1 MKLSLL
7 IFIMLFGPWLRTFA
21 STGEDTLR
29 VDTIRPSVWPG
40 VVVGGVMTGSAAAI
54 RAAYSGYAVPGD
66 PGRNSDRATGAL
78 QFLPLAS
85 TWILKGAGVPTRSG
99 WGRMAVS
106 QGAAALLTGATVQ
119 GLKSTVDAIRPDGSN
134 NHSFPSGHSAWS
146 FMSATIMAKELG
158 DRSVWYPVGAYTFAT
173 AIALERVIDRHHYPT
188 DVVGGA
194 GLGILATELGYFVG
208 DLIFGDSQ
216 LSEIKGR
223 ELRPNNNF
231 SYMSLE
237 CGLSL
242 PLGKIYAS
250 GMEIERMPAL
260 SAAIRGAWGASEHW
274 GLAVELGLLSMPV
287 NVDVAGDRTYVKSMS
302 SLGVALL
309 PFYTCP
315 LSRRISFSAEAGGGY
330 RYNFPLNVLDD
341 AVTTCGGTPFGRM
354 SAGCTLRLS
363 PHFSARASVGY
374 EIAHY
379 EYNLSPSGSF
389 HIPHAA
395 SASGVSSALLLNL
408 SSRYEF

>member
-1 MKLSLL
+1 
-7 IFIMLFGPWLRTFA
+7 MLFGPWLRTLA
-21 STGEDTLR
+21 SSSHESVA
-29 VDTIRPSVWPG
+29 VDSIRPSIWPG
-40 VVVGGVMTGSAAAI
+40 VIVGGAMTGSAAAI
-54 RAAYSGYAVPGD
+54 RAAYSGYATPGT
-66 PGRNSDRATGAL
+66 PGRHSDRGTGVL

-85 TWILKGAGVPTRSG
+85 TWVLKASGVPTRSG

-106 QGAAALLTGATVQ
+106 QGAAALLTAATVQ
-119 GLKSTVDAIRPDGSN
+119 GLKGSVDALRPDGSN

-158 DRSVWYPVGAYTFAT
+158 DQSAWYPVGAYTFAT
-173 AIALERVIDRHHYPT
+173 AIALERVIDQHHYPT
-188 DVVGGA
+188 DIVAGA

-208 DLIFGDSQ
+208 DLIFGERQ
-216 LSEIKGR
+216 LSAIKGR

-242 PLGKIYAS
+242 PLGKIHAS

-260 SAAIRGAWGASEHW
+260 SAAIRGAWGASDHW
-274 GLAVELGLLSMPV
+274 GLAVELGLLSMPI
-287 NVDVAGDRTYVKSMS
+287 NVDVGGDRTYVKSMS

-309 PFYTCP
+309 PFYICP
-315 LSRRISFSAEAGGGY
+315 LSRLVSFSAEAGGGY

-341 AVTTCGGTPFGRM
+341 AVTTCGSTPFGRM
-354 SAGCTLRLS
+354 AAGCTLRLS

-379 EYNLSPSGSF
+379 DYRLSPSGSF
-389 HIPHAA
+389 HIPRAA
-395 SASGVSSALLLNL
+395 STSGVSSALLLNL